1 MKISYMLDVL
11 SEYRTKTDEEVLAK
25 SYDVPR
31 LFELLVMRHEEAF
44 LRKAKHIL
52 KSSEAAQ
59 DVVQDTFVKIYMYGR
74 NFKPVEGARF
84 TSWAYRILI
93 NTCFLWYK
101 KNKRDREFSTL
112 IDEELEAVLP
122 HDDKDER
129 AHMLDRD
136 YLESLFAELP
146 ETFARILRLYV
157 IDNNDYGEIA
167 AIEKVSEGAIKTR
180 MHRAR
185 EMMKELTKKI
195 KY

>member
-157 IDNNDYGEIA
+157 IDNKDYGEIA

>member
-1 MKISYMLDVL
+1 MLDVL

-25 SYDVPR
+25 SYEVPR
-31 LFELLVMRHEEAF
+31 LFELLVSRHEEAF

-52 KSSEAAQ
+52 KSPEATQ

-122 HDDKDER
+122 HDDKGER
-129 AHMLDRD
+129 ARMLDRD

-157 IDNNDYGEIA
+157 VDNKDYGEIA

-185 EMMKELTKKI
+185 EMMKELTEKI